1 MFASPFAPRGRTA
14 PLLLVL
20 AALLAVTGCT
30 LPASG
35 DESETTISGA
45 PIVSIAAPRPNAS
58 YVENVTVNIQ
68 ALVTNAGE
76 DIDRVEITI
85 NQMNGD
91 QESRPVSNTLTNLA
105 DAPAFSVTQTWQA
118 TTPGSYII
126 NVTAYRGDGTASNT
140 ASVTV
145 NVISPA
151 PTEAEAETEPPT
163 EPQQPDPPVDEPPTV
178 EEPTPAPTD
187 PPPPTEEPEPPTPDT
202 PTALF
207 TTGINVRS
215 GPGTNFNPPIGQFAA
230 NSTSEILSVN
240 LDGSWLKVRY
250 GSGEGWV
257 YRPLVEIQ
265 GSIDNLPREQG
276 PPPPPPTAVPP
287 PTTPPQQPTQPPA
300 ASQANL
306 TGSPPGV
313 NPNPPTCGV
322 QFEVLVN
329 ITNNGSQ
336 PTSGPAIV
344 RFQDIHV
351 ASGEV
356 QQSFDRQVPVLQ
368 PGENNVQGGPMTITT
383 FSEEEHEIRVTIDPD
398 NIVPESNTADNT
410 LSVRYTLQRGGCP

>member
-1 MFASPFAPRGRTA
+1 
-14 PLLLVL
+14 
-20 AALLAVTGCT
+20 
-30 LPASG
+30 LPAGG

-45 PIVSIAAPRPNAS
+45 PVVSIAAPRPNAS

-68 ALVTNAGE
+68 ASVTNAGE
-76 DIDRVEITI
+76 DIDRVEISVNDDIIATQTQP
-85 NQMNGD
+85 NTNG
-91 QESRPVSNTLTNLA
+91 
-105 DAPAFSVTQTWQA
+105 APAFSVTQTWQA

-145 NVISPA
+145 TVISPA
-151 PTEAEAETEPPT
+151 PTESEAETETPT
-163 EPQQPDPPVDEPPTV
+163 EPQQPDTPVDEPPTV
-178 EEPTPAPTD
+178 EEPTSAPTD

-230 NSTSEILSVN
+230 NSTAEILSVN

-257 YRPLVEIQ
+257 YAPLVEVQ
-265 GSIDNLPREQG
+265 GSIDDLPREQG
-276 PPPPPPTAVPP
+276 PPPPPPTDPPP
-287 PTTPPQQPTQPPA
+287 PTTPPQEATQPPA

-306 TGSPPGV
+306 TGAQPDV
-313 NPNPPTCGV
+313 QPNPPTCGV
-322 QFEVLVN
+322 EFQVLVN
-329 ITNNGSQ
+329 FVNNGSE

-344 RFQDIHV
+344 RFQDF
-351 ASGEV
+351 ARGEP
-356 QQSFDRQVPVLQ
+356 QLSFDRQIPVLQ
-368 PGENNVQGGPMTITT
+368 PGQNHVEGGPMTITT
-383 FSEEEHEIRVTIDPD
+383 FFNEEHEIRVTIDPD

-410 LSVRYTLQRGGCP
+410 LSVRYTLQQGGC